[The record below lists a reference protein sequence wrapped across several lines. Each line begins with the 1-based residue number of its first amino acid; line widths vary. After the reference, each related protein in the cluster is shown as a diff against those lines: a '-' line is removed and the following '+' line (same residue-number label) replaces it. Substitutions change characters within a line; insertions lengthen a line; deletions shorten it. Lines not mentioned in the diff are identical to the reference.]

1 MIVFHQIRPL
11 KNIDLRPSRYINAST
26 ILICAVVQRL
36 IIICFSV
43 FVGRPD
49 RPYNLLTERF
59 IWKRLDRICY
69 SLGPSLCAIM
79 QT

>member
-1 MIVFHQIRPL
+1 MIVFHQIRPQ
-11 KNIDLRPSRYINAST
+11 KYRSAAFQYINAST